1 LIENRG
7 CAVSYLDAPRIVFTG
22 HFQADVSTVNND
34 VRYFKN
40 DTFQKEYQELSISG
54 DDGGW
59 NPEGTAIFRFIDCRI
74 TGAQLGSQHII
85 SPAQDPVVGMALQ
98 NADDRVFGKLVDLD
112 PQQQMVSQIW
122 GMQLRLDGNGQ
133 RSLFAGDFVPVG
145 FTNLWRR
152 QQSGVPLDQ
161 QLGAVYQ
168 SVLRDVV
175 WQGASQ
181 SKVLDALRAA
191 SADGLLSINFNLY
204 GYGRDPA
211 ISRYTLGAVAGVIG
225 PYAAGEPRHF
235 TIGRQMVAVANN
247 PTVPAGGVYSFQCK
261 VDGKRKVLAADFG
274 NCLQIVNA
282 AGALVDIGPLQMAV
296 LKTDTSTL
304 LNTVTA
310 AEVAIL
316 GNVNYLQ
323 AGWYSQTAGVQDFDY
338 SADPWTVANIANRP
352 LLLLSPQPG
361 HSYKVLV
368 QESLGGLYVR
378 ADDFVCRLNPKQ
390 TGSIDLYASHYGKR
404 LKGTIAF
411 SDTTGPMGGTGAGD
425 QPLDPP
431 VPTPDIA
438 VPPEAISYPLELSCD
453 EHGKAPL
460 RFTVDLSQM
469 PRPRGYIDG
478 QLYGIAYQL
487 TAQLPQTV
495 SNFWNFISVLAFS
508 PFDAP
513 KSPTW
518 HADIQPILTQY
529 GNLYPIMSKH
539 LVDLG
544 DYDSVVKHLKIL
556 RLAFSLP
563 LKDPNHMPV
572 TRDLSDARRNMI
584 LHWMDHPGADGL
596 PLKGT
601 PLLLTAQ
608 APAQAAPDPIP
619 LHLDPLQT
627 RGKTEVMLQFEARK
641 SAKEKP

>member
-1 LIENRG
+1 M
-7 CAVSYLDAPRIVFTG
+7 SYLDAPRIVFTG

-34 VRYFKN
+34 VRYFQNK
-40 DTFQKEYQELSISG
+40 TFQKEYQELG
-54 DDGGW
+54 NDGSW
-59 NPEGTAIFRFIDCRI
+59 NPEGTAIFRFIECRI
-74 TGAQLGSQHII
+74 AGAQLGKVKIT
-85 SPAQDPVVGMALQ
+85 SPAQDPIIGMALE

-112 PQQQMVSQIW
+112 PQQQMVSQVW

-133 RSLFAGDFVPVG
+133 RSLFQGKFVPVG

-161 QLGAVYQ
+161 QLAAVYQ

-175 WQGASQ
+175 WQGPSN

-204 GYGRDPA
+204 GYGRDAA
-211 ISRYTLGAVAGVIG
+211 ISRYTLGSVAGVIG
-225 PYAAGEPRHF
+225 PYAVDEPKHF

-247 PTVPAGGVYSFQCK
+247 PTAPAHGVYSFQCK
-261 VDGKRKVLAADFG
+261 IDENRKVLTADFG

-282 AGALVDIGPLQMAV
+282 DGDLVDIGPLVMAV

-304 LNTVTA
+304 LHSVA
-310 AEVAIL
+310 ADQVAIV

-323 AGWYSQTAGVQDFDY
+323 PGWYGQTAGVQDFDY
-338 SADPWTVANIANRP
+338 AADPWCVANIANHP

-361 HSYKVLV
+361 NSYGVIV

-378 ADDFVCRLNPKQ
+378 SDDFVCRLNPKQ
-390 TGSIDLYASHYGKR
+390 TGRVDLYASHYGKR
-404 LKGTIAF
+404 LQANIALGA
-411 SDTTGPMGGTGAGD
+411 TTGPMGGTGSGN
-425 QPLDPP
+425 QPLNPP
-431 VPTPDIA
+431 VPTPQIA
-438 VPPEAISYPLELSCD
+438 IPADAISYPRQVSCD
-453 EHGKAPL
+453 EHGKATVSV
-460 RFTVDLSQM
+460 TVDLSRT
-469 PRPRGYIDG
+469 PTPRGYIDG

-487 TAQLPQTV
+487 TTQPPKAV
-495 SNFWNFISVLAFS
+495 GNFWNFISVLAFS
-508 PFDAP
+508 PFEAP

-518 HADIQPILTQY
+518 LADIQPILTQY
-529 GNLYPIMSKH
+529 GNLYPIMSKY

-563 LKDPNHMPV
+563 LEDPNHMPV
-572 TRDLSDARRNMI
+572 TRDLSDAKRNM
-584 LHWMDHPGADGL
+584 LLQWMDHPGADGL

-601 PLLLTAQ
+601 AVVLAAQ
-608 APAQAAPDPIP
+608 APAMTAPDPIP
-619 LHLDPLQT
+619 IHLDPLQK
-627 RGKTEVMLQFEARK
+627 RGKTEVMLQFQARN
-641 SAKEKP
+641 SAKEGP